1 MPKLIDLTRPL
12 QIKGKDEFPTAI
24 APLYRILCPEIE
36 FIDHDGGAAIMGQL
50 FGCEKDELPDGE
62 GWTEENLTVSS
73 HLGTHV
79 DAPWHY
85 GSKTKDEP
93 ALTVDQIPL
102 ADLYCHGVVL
112 DLSAKKGSAQAITAA
127 DLEAAC
133 KAISYEIKKGDAV
146 LIRTDHDK
154 FDLLDPARYN
164 YPGMTRESTLWLIDR
179 GATVGGTDATGWD
192 RPFHVMIQ
200 EYKSSG
206 DQSKIWDAHYAAR
219 QARFYIVQQLVNLHS
234 LPPHGFQVA
243 FFPIPYVGASAA
255 PTRAVAFV

>member
-12 QIKGKDEFPTAI
+12 RIVEKEKFPPPI

-36 FIDHDGGAAIMGQL
+36 FIDHAAGAAIMGAL
-50 FGCEKDELPDGE
+50 FGCHQDELPDGE
-62 GWTEENLTVSS
+62 GWTEENLIVSS

-85 GSKTKDEP
+85 GSKTKDQP
-93 ALTVDQIPL
+93 AITVDQIPL
-102 ADLYCHGVVL
+102 EDLYCQAVVL
-112 DLSAKKGSAQAITAA
+112 DLSAKKGSATAITVAE
-127 DLEAAC
+127 LEEAC
-133 KAISYEIKKGDAV
+133 KAISYQIKKGDAV

-154 FDLLDPARYN
+154 FDLLDPARYA
-164 YPGMTRESTLWLIDR
+164 YPGMTRESTLWLIER

-200 EYKSSG
+200 EYKSTL
-206 DQSKIWDAHYAAR
+206 DKSKIWDAHYAAR
-219 QARFYIVQQLVNLHS
+219 QARFYIVQQLVNLHL
-234 LPPHGFQVA
+234 LPPHSFQVA